1 MGGRSKCMH
10 GERLMSARLLIDSLL
25 FFGRMR
31 NGFIKTRRP
40 GIYRRKEDA
49 VKEKK

>member
-31 NGFIKTRRP
+31 NGFIIQRLS
-40 GIYRRKEDA
+40 GLVYIG
-49 VKEKK
+49 EKKMQ